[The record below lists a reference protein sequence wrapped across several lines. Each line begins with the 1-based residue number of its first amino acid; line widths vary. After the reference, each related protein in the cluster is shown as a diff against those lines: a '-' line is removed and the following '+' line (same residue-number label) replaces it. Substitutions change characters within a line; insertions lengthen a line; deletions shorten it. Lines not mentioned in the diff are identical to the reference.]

1 MLQLMTPVGTDMT
14 DADTV
19 EQYLEAARLGDERA
33 FERLYR
39 ETVGA
44 VYGLCLRLTANPPL
58 AEECVQ
64 QVYVQ
69 AWRNLHRFRGDSAL
83 TTWLHRIA
91 INEVRSQF
99 RREKKHAA
107 DPLHPI
113 DDPAISDD
121 AGTVDLERAITALPD
136 RARAVFVLVGIY
148 GYPHEEAASMLGIA
162 TGTSKAH
169 YHHAR
174 KQLRRHLEA
183 TP

>member
-1 MLQLMTPVGTDMT
+1 MT

-44 VYGLCLRLTANPPL
+44 VYGLCLRLTANPLL

-69 AWRNLHRFRGDSAL
+69 AWRNLHRFR
-83 TTWLHRIA
+83 
-91 INEVRSQF
+91 
-99 RREKKHAA
+99 REKKHAA
-107 DPLHPI
+107 DPLDPLE
-113 DDPAISDD
+113 DPAGSDD
-121 AGTVDLERAITALPD
+121 ARTVDLERAIAALPD

-148 GYPHEEAASMLGIA
+148 GYSHEEAASMLGIA